1 MQIQPITHQPN
12 FNGKLVI
19 RTGKSDSATPFLND
33 KLLETKFKNIAT
45 ILQDKPY
52 DLFIFQNKQNPDFYN
67 VAANKSLKEAKKVK
81 EYTVKIQ
88 KNIMLTSIIDAAK
101 DAMEMYEKYI
111 SKSIKR

>member
-19 RTGKSDSATPFLND
+19 EKALTREVSGANLD
-33 KLLETKFKNIAT
+33 KAIGEVKMLVA
-45 ILQDKPY
+45 DKPY
-52 DLFIFQNKQNPDFYN
+52 DIFVTRNEKHPDFYD

-88 KNIMLTSIIDAAK
+88 ASIMPASFVDAAK
-101 DAMEMYEKYI
+101 DAVEMYEKYI
-111 SKSIKR
+111 SKIVSKNK